1 MARTLEEPLT
11 ENELDHLRNEFW
23 TKLSTY
29 KEEQREEAGFSRQL
43 SYEEVK
49 EIMEKIIIAIHY
61 VKLDFKL
68 NPESYGDVLGAEG
81 DFFREILD
89 EADLIDEND

>member
-1 MARTLEEPLT
+1 
-11 ENELDHLRNEFW
+11 
-23 TKLSTY
+23 
-29 KEEQREEAGFSRQL
+29 
-43 SYEEVK
+43 VK